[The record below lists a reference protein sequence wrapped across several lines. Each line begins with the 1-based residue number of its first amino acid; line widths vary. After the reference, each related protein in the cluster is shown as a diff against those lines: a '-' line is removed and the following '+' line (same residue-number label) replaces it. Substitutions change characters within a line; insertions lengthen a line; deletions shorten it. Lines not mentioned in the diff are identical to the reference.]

1 MYNYREAMTEDVKQW
16 ITDEV
21 NLADWTEDRGG
32 LEQQLNDDLWTAD
45 SVTGNGSGSYTFNRV
60 QASLY
65 VLDNMDLLQKAINEF
80 ATDPATVG
88 NKFISEDWEW
98 FDVTIRCYLLGSV
111 ISDAMKDLFE
121 KNIVKTTRLAG
132 GLLCPYKGLFPACA
146 RKAH

>member
-1 MYNYREAMTEDVKQW
+1 MYDYREAMKEDVKQW
-16 ITDEV
+16 ITDVV

-45 SVTGNGSGSYTFNRV
+45 SVTGNGSESYTFNRV

-88 NKFISEDWEW
+88 NKFIYEDWEW

-111 ISDAMKDLFE
+111 ISDVLDEMEENGDFDE
-121 KNIVKTTRLAG
+121 SEE
-132 GLLCPYKGLFPACA
+132 
-146 RKAH
+146 

>member
-1 MYNYREAMTEDVKQW
+1 MYDYREAMTEDVKQW

-21 NLADWTEDRGG
+21 NLADWTENREG

-45 SVTGNGSGSYTFNRV
+45 SVTGNCSGSYTFNRV

-65 VLDNMDLLQKAINEF
+65 VLDNMDLLQEAIDEF

-88 NKFISEDWEW
+88 DKFISENWEW

-111 ISDAMKDLFE
+111 ISDVLDEMEENGDFDESE
-121 KNIVKTTRLAG
+121 K
-132 GLLCPYKGLFPACA
+132 
-146 RKAH
+146 

>member
-1 MYNYREAMTEDVKQW
+1 MYDYREAMTEDVKQW

-88 NKFISEDWEW
+88 DKFISEGWEW

-111 ISDAMKDLFE
+111 ISDVLDEMEENGDFDE
-121 KNIVKTTRLAG
+121 SEE
-132 GLLCPYKGLFPACA
+132 
-146 RKAH
+146 

>member
-1 MYNYREAMTEDVKQW
+1 MYDYREAMTEDVKQW

-60 QASLY
+60 QAFLY

-88 NKFISEDWEW
+88 DKFISEDWEW

-111 ISDAMKDLFE
+111 ISDVLDEMEENGDFDE
-121 KNIVKTTRLAG
+121 SEE
-132 GLLCPYKGLFPACA
+132 
-146 RKAH
+146 

>member
-1 MYNYREAMTEDVKQW
+1 MYDYREAMTEDVKEW
-16 ITDEV
+16 IEENVDLTE
-21 NLADWTEDRGG
+21 WTEDREG

-65 VLDNMDLLQKAINEF
+65 VLDNMDLLQEAIDEF

-88 NKFISEDWEW
+88 DKFISEDWEW

-111 ISDAMKDLFE
+111 ISEVLDEMKENGDFDE
-121 KNIVKTTRLAG
+121 SDN
-132 GLLCPYKGLFPACA
+132 
-146 RKAH
+146 

>member
-1 MYNYREAMTEDVKQW
+1 MYDYSEAMTEDVKQW
-16 ITDEV
+16 IADEV
-21 NLADWTEDRGG
+21 DLADWTEDRGG

-88 NKFISEDWEW
+88 DKFISED
-98 FDVTIRCYLLGSV
+98 YL
-111 ISDAMKDLFE
+111 F
-121 KNIVKTTRLAG
+121 
-132 GLLCPYKGLFPACA
+132 LLQHTQLDCLSSYRTLHTFPDSA
-146 RKAH
+146 

>member
-1 MYNYREAMTEDVKQW
+1 MYDYREAMTEDVKER
-16 ITDEV
+16 IKENIDLTE
-21 NLADWTEDRGG
+21 WTEDREG

-88 NKFISEDWEW
+88 DKFISEDWEW

-111 ISDAMKDLFE
+111 ISDVLDEMEENGDFDE
-121 KNIVKTTRLAG
+121 SEE
-132 GLLCPYKGLFPACA
+132 
-146 RKAH
+146 

>member
-1 MYNYREAMTEDVKQW
+1 MYDYRESMIEDVKQW

-21 NLADWTEDRGG
+21 NLADWTEDREG

-65 VLDNMDLLQKAINEF
+65 VLDNMDLLQEAIDEF

-88 NKFISEDWEW
+88 DKFISEDWEW
-98 FDVTIRCYLLGSV
+98 FDVTIRCYLLGSI
-111 ISDAMKDLFE
+111 ISDVLNEMEENGDFNE
-121 KNIVKTTRLAG
+121 SDN
-132 GLLCPYKGLFPACA
+132 
-146 RKAH
+146 